1 MFADKNQVQ
10 RDLAWI
16 RDASSVV
23 ALEPSLCVPHDFWS
37 HLPDISP
44 TPYHGGHRIGFYYQ
58 WLIQQCLSASKDHQI
73 VAEEIQ
79 VEDEGRTIGA
89 VDFVVKNGSNDLEH
103 WEVAIKFYLAFGDD
117 WHGPNAK
124 DTLSKKL
131 AKMLNQQLALTTT
144 EAYQRTYPD
153 LPITKRK
160 LLMQGRL
167 FINPFMPYRDYPIAV
182 KINPDVVSGYWCWP
196 HQVPEGKQFYQLARH
211 QWMCAP
217 DTSELPLYSLD
228 TDLRRAVHLI
238 DENRKHWFIVPE
250 GWPNKTE

>member
-1 MFADKNQVQ
+1 MFADKYQVQ

-16 RDASSVV
+16 RHASSVV
-23 ALEPSLCVPHDFWS
+23 ELEPSLYVPQSFWRN
-37 HLPDISP
+37 LPKMPSAF
-44 TPYHGGHRIGFYYQ
+44 YEGGHRIGFYYQ
-58 WLIQQCLSASKDHQI
+58 WLVQQCLNASLNHTL

-79 VEDEGRTIGA
+79 VEEDGRTIGA
-89 VDFVVKNGSNDLEH
+89 IDFVVRNSSNELEH

-131 AKMLNQQLALTTT
+131 SKMLSQQLALSSTN
-144 EAYQRTYPD
+144 AYQRTYPD
-153 LPITKRK
+153 LPISKRK

-167 FINPFMPYRDYPIAV
+167 FVNPFLTHEESPASV
-182 KINPDVVSGYWCWP
+182 QVNPDAVSGFWCWP
-196 HQVPEGKQFYQLARH
+196 HQAPENKRFYLLSRH

-217 DTSELPLYSLD
+217 DNSELPFYSLD
-228 TDLRRAVHLI
+228 KDLRRAVHLI

-250 GWPNKTE
+250 NWPDNSE